1 MKKIFMALSL
11 FAISIATYAWKPADL
26 LHNYSYYARAAYN
39 LGGTAPIGMP
49 STIRKMNSYS
59 LRPNFMLGVDAFH
72 PFNDRWGIMFGLHFE
87 NKGMKVDATVKNYHM
102 KMVQGGEFIE
112 GMFTGR
118 VMTQVDQSLGTI
130 PVQATY
136 DLSDKV
142 RLKLGPYFSYVSSH
156 KFSGYAYDGYL
167 REGSPTGPKI
177 ELGNDANS
185 RGDFDFSGD
194 MRNWQFG
201 IDAGVDWYFSK
212 RWGGFAGLTWGLSEV
227 FKKNFSVIEQPMYPI
242 YGEIGLIYQLK

>member
-1 MKKIFMALSL
+1 M
-11 FAISIATYAWKPADL
+11 
-26 LHNYSYYARAAYN
+26 
-39 LGGTAPIGMP
+39 
-49 STIRKMNSYS
+49 
-59 LRPNFMLGVDAFH
+59 
-72 PFNDRWGIMFGLHFE
+72 
-87 NKGMKVDATVKNYHM
+87 
-102 KMVQGGEFIE
+102 
-112 GMFTGR
+112 
-118 VMTQVDQSLGTI
+118 
-130 PVQATY
+130 
-136 DLSDKV
+136 SDKV

>member
-102 KMVQGGEFIE
+102 KMVQGGESIE

-201 IDAGVDWYFSK
+201 IDSSSAALWAVCS
-212 RWGGFAGLTWGLSEV
+212 RARTT
-227 FKKNFSVIEQPMYPI
+227 PM
-242 YGEIGLIYQLK
+242 